1 MDKKANMVERTFTD
15 SKLKMPVIFLAFALL
30 VASLILRDF
39 LDVEKYY
46 YPVFFTVLI
55 FILAGYFEFGY
66 KIHMWFSLFLM
77 LAVIIL
83 ILINEDSYAQTFGI
97 YAYIFL
103 GLGAAGF
110 ILDWI
115 GGKARNNKIH
125 FKSYKLVLLFV
136 LILVVASPFI
146 LCRNY
151 LPHVPG
157 IFKNIGYYFK
167 RDSVRLDGEDLPENI
182 IINIRYY
189 EKDVMHT
196 GIARISGW
204 AIEGNSVD
212 DPGIDKIDIFIDGKP
227 GIGKHLDLDYITIK
241 KEDSPAYELVNNFYY
256 RCYGS
261 YPARGTLNY
270 WVAELESGNLSIDDM
285 AKHFILDEDF
295 KNKNLS
301 DKEYVNLLYRV
312 LLNREADKNGQQYWQ
327 NRLNEEDNRDI
338 IFYSFLDSVEYKG
351 LSREFDIKLSGYL
364 DIANTGI
371 NLKNENVAKNYG
383 EQFEMSG
390 FNFLFYTGEFKDG
403 IHILYI
409 YAHSPEFGWDYA
421 AEEINVK
428 N

>member
-1 MDKKANMVERTFTD
+1 MDKKANMVERTFKD

-110 ILDWI
+110 ILDFI
-115 GGKARNNKIH
+115 RGKAGKSSIR
-125 FKSYKLVLLFV
+125 FKSYKLFLLFV
-136 LILVVASPFI
+136 LIMLAASPFI
-146 LCRNY
+146 LYRNY

-157 IFKNIGYYFK
+157 IIKNIGYYFK
-167 RDSVRLDGEDLPENI
+167 RDSVRLYGEDLPENI
-182 IINIRYY
+182 IINIRYP
-189 EKDVMHT
+189 EKDDVHS
-196 GIARISGW
+196 GLVRVSGW
-204 AIEGNSVD
+204 AIEANSQEDSGVD
-212 DPGIDKIDIFIDGKP
+212 RIEVFVDGKP
-227 GIGKHLDLDYITIK
+227 GMGKHLDLDYVNLK
-241 KEDSPAYELVNNFYY
+241 EEDSPAYELVNRFYNDI
-256 RCYGS
+256 YGS
-261 YPARGTLNY
+261 YPDRDTIEY
-270 WVAELESGNLSIDDM
+270 RVSELESGNASIDDM
-285 AKHFILDEDF
+285 AKEFILNEDF
-295 KNKNLS
+295 KNRGLS
-301 DKEYVNLLYRV
+301 DEEYISLLYRA
-312 LLNREADKNGQQYWQ
+312 LLNRKADENGRRYWL

-351 LSREFDIKLSGYL
+351 LSREFNIELSEYL

-383 EQFEMSG
+383 KQFEMSG
-390 FNFLFYTGEFKDG
+390 FNFLFDTGEFKDG

-421 AEEINVK
+421 AAEINVK